1 MGDGAMPT
9 KVTSEKNEPGKP
21 APVKESRNP
30 TADTR
35 RALTEL
41 ETGNLIPCA
50 DADDVFVKA
59 GIKRGKS

>member
-1 MGDGAMPT
+1 MPT
-9 KVTSEKNEPGKP
+9 KVTSEKNEPEKP
-21 APVKESRNP
+21 APVKKGRNP

-35 RALTEL
+35 RALAEL

-50 DADDVFVKA
+50 DADAVFAKA